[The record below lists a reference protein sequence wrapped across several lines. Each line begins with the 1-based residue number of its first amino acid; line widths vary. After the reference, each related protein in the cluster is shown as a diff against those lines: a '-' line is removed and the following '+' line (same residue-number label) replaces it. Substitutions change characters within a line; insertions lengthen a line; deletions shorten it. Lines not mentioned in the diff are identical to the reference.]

1 MARIRSTA
9 KMTTPTS
16 SEAAQRDKD
25 APDTVKMRAIMPI
38 SEAMKATAEMEVTE
52 EEDVLEENISEVEE
66 VDNDL
71 WLTKPSY
78 IDIGESTVEPNDFD
92 VMKKLGYVDE
102 KDGVHI
108 ASSETTL
115 QPKNDKIV
123 VFRSLF

>member
-115 QPKNDKIV
+115 QPKNDKII